1 MTNFILDEGT
11 IAYEDDYLLIID
23 KPAGMLV
30 HPTVNEWGC
39 TLYDYVTEYYQR
51 KGITA
56 NIHPVSRLDRH
67 TSGLVIFAKEPII
80 QHWLSQQQM
89 DKEYLAIVT
98 GELPN
103 DEGIIEAP
111 IARKEGS
118 IIERCVSEN
127 GKYAKTSY
135 KLLAKRKGLS
145 LLQVK
150 LFTGRTHQI
159 RAHMAH
165 IGHPLLGDGK
175 YGVNREDAKIGYKFQ
190 ALYARK
196 LVFRFKDDEGALG
209 YLKGREVT
217 LPDDAIWF
225 YNDFFTREKTSA
237 PRPPAPR
244 KQQMGTPKASF
255 DAKPSQAKKAPHSQ
269 PNCKHFERNGNPSSR
284 AYGKGRG
291 KGGSK

>member
-1 MTNFILDEGT
+1 MINFILDEGT

-135 KLLAKRKGLS
+135 KLLAKRKDLS
-145 LLQVK
+145 LLQIK

-159 RAHMAH
+159 RVHMAY
-165 IGHPLLGDGK
+165 IGCPLFNDNLYGTPGPQSRHALHAFKLRFIHPVSDTP
-175 YGVNREDAKIGYKFQ
+175 VEITR
-190 ALYARK
+190 
-196 LVFRFKDDEGALG
+196 
-209 YLKGREVT
+209 T
-217 LPDDAIWF
+217 LPEDLRRII
-225 YNDFFTREKTSA
+225 Y
-237 PRPPAPR
+237 
-244 KQQMGTPKASF
+244 
-255 DAKPSQAKKAPHSQ
+255 
-269 PNCKHFERNGNPSSR
+269 
-284 AYGKGRG
+284 Y
-291 KGGSK
+291 

>member
-1 MTNFILDEGT
+1 MTNFILEEGT

-135 KLLAKRKGLS
+135 KLLAKRKDLS

-159 RAHMAH
+159 RVHMAY
-165 IGHPLLGDGK
+165 IGCPLFNDNLYGTPGPQSRHALHAFKLRFIHPVSDTP
-175 YGVNREDAKIGYKFQ
+175 VEITR
-190 ALYARK
+190 
-196 LVFRFKDDEGALG
+196 
-209 YLKGREVT
+209 T
-217 LPDDAIWF
+217 LPEDLRRII
-225 YNDFFTREKTSA
+225 Y
-237 PRPPAPR
+237 
-244 KQQMGTPKASF
+244 
-255 DAKPSQAKKAPHSQ
+255 
-269 PNCKHFERNGNPSSR
+269 
-284 AYGKGRG
+284 Y
-291 KGGSK
+291 

>member
-135 KLLAKRKGLS
+135 KLLAKRKDLS

-159 RAHMAH
+159 RVHMAY
-165 IGHPLLGDGK
+165 IGCPLFNDNLYGTPGPQSRHALHAFKLRFIHPVSDTP
-175 YGVNREDAKIGYKFQ
+175 VEITR
-190 ALYARK
+190 
-196 LVFRFKDDEGALG
+196 
-209 YLKGREVT
+209 T
-217 LPDDAIWF
+217 LPEDL
-225 YNDFFTREKTSA
+225 
-237 PRPPAPR
+237 R
-244 KQQMGTPKASF
+244 KII
-255 DAKPSQAKKAPHSQ
+255 
-269 PNCKHFERNGNPSSR
+269 
-284 AYGKGRG
+284 YY
-291 KGGSK
+291 

>member
-39 TLYDYVTEYYQR
+39 TLYDYVAEYYQR

-118 IIERCVSEN
+118 IIERCVSKN

-135 KLLAKRKGLS
+135 KLLAKRKDLS

-159 RAHMAH
+159 RVHMAY
-165 IGHPLLGDGK
+165 IGCPLFNDNLYGTPGPQSRHALHAFKLRFIHPVSDTP
-175 YGVNREDAKIGYKFQ
+175 VEITR
-190 ALYARK
+190 
-196 LVFRFKDDEGALG
+196 
-209 YLKGREVT
+209 T
-217 LPDDAIWF
+217 LPEDLRRII
-225 YNDFFTREKTSA
+225 Y
-237 PRPPAPR
+237 
-244 KQQMGTPKASF
+244 
-255 DAKPSQAKKAPHSQ
+255 
-269 PNCKHFERNGNPSSR
+269 
-284 AYGKGRG
+284 Y
-291 KGGSK
+291 

>member
-1 MTNFILDEGT
+1 MDNFILNEGN

-39 TLYDYVTEYYQR
+39 TLYDYVTEYYAR
-51 KGITA
+51 KNITA

-98 GELPN
+98 GELPEE
-103 DEGIIEAP
+103 EGIIEAP

-118 IIERCVSEN
+118 IIERCVSEA

-135 KLLAKRKGLS
+135 KLLSKRNDLS
-145 LLQVK
+145 LVQVK

-159 RAHMAH
+159 RVHMAH
-165 IGHPLLGDGK
+165 ISCPLFNDNLYGTPGPQSRHALHAFKLRFIHPVSDKPLEIT
-175 YGVNREDAKIGYKFQ
+175 R
-190 ALYARK
+190 
-196 LVFRFKDDEGALG
+196 
-209 YLKGREVT
+209 T
-217 LPDDAIWF
+217 LPEDL
-225 YNDFFTREKTSA
+225 
-237 PRPPAPR
+237 R
-244 KQQMGTPKASF
+244 KII
-255 DAKPSQAKKAPHSQ
+255 
-269 PNCKHFERNGNPSSR
+269 
-284 AYGKGRG
+284 YY
-291 KGGSK
+291 

>member
-1 MTNFILDEGT
+1 MTNFILEEGT

-103 DEGIIEAP
+103 DEGIIEVP

-135 KLLAKRKGLS
+135 KLLSKRKGLS

-159 RAHMAH
+159 RVHMAH
-165 IGHPLLGDGK
+165 IGCPLFNDNLYGTPGPQSRHALHAFNLRFIHPVSDTP
-175 YGVNREDAKIGYKFQ
+175 VEITR
-190 ALYARK
+190 
-196 LVFRFKDDEGALG
+196 
-209 YLKGREVT
+209 T
-217 LPDDAIWF
+217 LPEDLRRII
-225 YNDFFTREKTSA
+225 Y
-237 PRPPAPR
+237 
-244 KQQMGTPKASF
+244 
-255 DAKPSQAKKAPHSQ
+255 
-269 PNCKHFERNGNPSSR
+269 
-284 AYGKGRG
+284 Y
-291 KGGSK
+291 

>member
-1 MTNFILDEGT
+1 MINFILDEGT

-30 HPTVNEWGC
+30 HPTVNEWGT

-51 KGITA
+51 EGITA

-135 KLLAKRKGLS
+135 KLLAKRKDLS
-145 LLQVK
+145 LLQIK

-159 RAHMAH
+159 RVHMAY
-165 IGHPLLGDGK
+165 IGCPLFNDNLYGTPGPQSRHALHAFKLRFIHPVSDTP
-175 YGVNREDAKIGYKFQ
+175 VEITR
-190 ALYARK
+190 
-196 LVFRFKDDEGALG
+196 
-209 YLKGREVT
+209 T
-217 LPDDAIWF
+217 LPEDLRRII
-225 YNDFFTREKTSA
+225 Y
-237 PRPPAPR
+237 
-244 KQQMGTPKASF
+244 
-255 DAKPSQAKKAPHSQ
+255 
-269 PNCKHFERNGNPSSR
+269 
-284 AYGKGRG
+284 Y
-291 KGGSK
+291 

>member
-1 MTNFILDEGT
+1 MANFILDEGT
-11 IAYEDDYLLIID
+11 IAFEDDYLLIID

-39 TLYDYVTEYYQR
+39 TLYDYVTDYYQR

-135 KLLAKRKGLS
+135 KLLAKRKDLS

-159 RAHMAH
+159 RVHMAY
-165 IGHPLLGDGK
+165 IGCPLFNDNLYGTPGPQSRHALHAFKLRFIHPVSDTP
-175 YGVNREDAKIGYKFQ
+175 VEITR
-190 ALYARK
+190 
-196 LVFRFKDDEGALG
+196 
-209 YLKGREVT
+209 T
-217 LPDDAIWF
+217 LPEDLRRII
-225 YNDFFTREKTSA
+225 Y
-237 PRPPAPR
+237 
-244 KQQMGTPKASF
+244 
-255 DAKPSQAKKAPHSQ
+255 
-269 PNCKHFERNGNPSSR
+269 
-284 AYGKGRG
+284 Y
-291 KGGSK
+291 

>member
-39 TLYDYVTEYYQR
+39 TLYDYVTEYYQC

-135 KLLAKRKGLS
+135 KLLAKRKDLS

-159 RAHMAH
+159 RVHMAY
-165 IGHPLLGDGK
+165 IGCPLFNDNLYGTPGPQSRHALHAFKLRFIHPVSDTPIEIT
-175 YGVNREDAKIGYKFQ
+175 R
-190 ALYARK
+190 
-196 LVFRFKDDEGALG
+196 
-209 YLKGREVT
+209 T
-217 LPDDAIWF
+217 LPEDLRRII
-225 YNDFFTREKTSA
+225 Y
-237 PRPPAPR
+237 
-244 KQQMGTPKASF
+244 
-255 DAKPSQAKKAPHSQ
+255 
-269 PNCKHFERNGNPSSR
+269 
-284 AYGKGRG
+284 Y
-291 KGGSK
+291 